1 LAKQE
6 KIQLNRINI
15 VLAEKNVSKK
25 DLAEKIGKS
34 VTMVSYYC
42 SNTSQPSIQTLREIA
57 LALKVNV
64 RRLLIP
70 TPDEDEK

>member
-1 LAKQE
+1 MAKRE
-6 KIQLNRINI
+6 NIAYNRINI

-42 SNTSQPSIQTLREIA
+42 SNTSQPSLQTLHQIA
-57 LALKVNV
+57 LALKVDV
-64 RRLLIP
+64 RRLIVP

>member
-1 LAKQE
+1 MAKGSN
-6 KIQLNRINI
+6 IPYNRINI

-42 SNTSQPSIQTLREIA
+42 SNSSQPSLQTLHQIA
-57 LALKVNV
+57 IALKVDV
-64 RRLLIP
+64 RRLIIP